1 MSEKTKTEQAREC
14 IPILRDVLEEV
25 LEEGDSGRGPP
36 LTASIDAAHALEGLD
51 RGENALER
59 WDEWEPAKQQ
69 RGRHICESTGRPR
82 DMTEDHD
89 LDTTLSIVEQTLAEY
104 KNADGEVEKQT
115 ALANYLS
122 AVNTLVAHSH
132 RFAGEAVEDVDWMLE
147 QKRAELQELL
157 EGIE

>member
-1 MSEKTKTEQAREC
+1 
-14 IPILRDVLEEV
+14 
-25 LEEGDSGRGPP
+25 
-36 LTASIDAAHALEGLD
+36 
-51 RGENALER
+51 
-59 WDEWEPAKQQ
+59 
-69 RGRHICESTGRPR
+69 
-82 DMTEDHD
+82 MTEDHD